1 MLLAVLAGTSSAQLS
16 TGFYS
21 WKQQGSESAWKQQ
34 DEAIDRTGRAASVS
48 VHGRRLAA
56 DNDETRG

>member
-1 MLLAVLAGTSSAQLS
+1 MLLAVLAGISSAQLS

-21 WKQQGSESAWKQQ
+21 WKQQ

-48 VHGRRLAA
+48 VHGRRLAE